1 MKPERLAKIEKLAEI
16 RELCNRD
23 LLELYQNFVRYDHY
37 DYESPPKFT
46 EMANYHCAI
55 LILLGISFDDIGDI
69 IMARMENE

>member
-1 MKPERLAKIEKLAEI
+1 MKSETKIEKLAEI

-46 EMANYHCAI
+46 EMTK
-55 LILLGISFDDIGDI
+55 LGISFDDIGDI
-69 IMARMENE
+69 IMERMENN